1 MQTFQEFNEGILD
14 LLTKKGREKRGVE
27 KAEKQEK
34 EKKSEEEK
42 AEIKKMDN
50 LSMKGSGQH
59 TLSPDEK
66 SELSKL
72 RSKYKIL
79 SKNEKRNIGV
89 RGLNKWKHFLKC
101 LET

>member
-1 MQTFQEFNEGILD
+1 MD

-66 SELSKL
+66 SELSRL
-72 RSKYKIL
+72 RSKYSDVVKSREENHR
-79 SKNEKRNIGV
+79 SKGPR
-89 RGLNKWKHFLKC
+89 
-101 LET
+101 

>member
-1 MQTFQEFNEGILD
+1 MQSFQEFNEGILD

-72 RSKYKIL
+72 RTKYKDLIKKREEKHR
-79 SKNEKRNIGV
+79 SKGPK
-89 RGLNKWKHFLKC
+89 
-101 LET
+101 

>member
-42 AEIKKMDN
+42 AEIKKE
-50 LSMKGSGQH
+50 GWGFGA
-59 TLSPDEK
+59 
-66 SELSKL
+66 
-72 RSKYKIL
+72 
-79 SKNEKRNIGV
+79 NIDPQ
-89 RGLNKWKHFLKC
+89 LIQL
-101 LET
+101 LAQ